1 MNMKVIFLI
10 TVAVLCYTQS
20 DAAQQHMNEN
30 VKYTIANAKNPEMEY
45 SFRDSSSFFE
55 VETTSINTTYGEVF
69 WTMLP
74 SVDLP
79 KDIVDA
85 YQDKYM
91 IVTGFEV
98 DVRRINESTGKEE
111 SVRSVRVS

>member
-1 MNMKVIFLI
+1 
-10 TVAVLCYTQS
+10 
-20 DAAQQHMNEN
+20 
-30 VKYTIANAKNPEMEY
+30 
-45 SFRDSSSFFE
+45 
-55 VETTSINTTYGEVF
+55 
-69 WTMLP
+69 MLP